1 MLKIF
6 YGTDRIGIEK
16 EVKRELGAEY
26 EVYDGEKMN
35 RNELKDILTG
45 ISLFEQER
53 RILVK
58 DLSKNAEVWGKI
70 EEILNG
76 VEIKHK
82 IVIWEEKLDKRTVVY
97 KGLQKMG
104 VVIKEVKLPEKS
116 KSERNE
122 VFDVLRVAMRDGKR
136 AVKMVEKM
144 ELERSANEFLGVLV
158 KQVTD
163 NYAKKQG
170 EKEKRVLKTLSD
182 LDIKMK
188 TTATEPWLLVK
199 IFLLQVSRL

>member
-82 IVIWEEKLDKRTVVY
+82 IVIWEEKLDKRTVIY

-104 VVIKEVKLPEKS
+104 VVMKEVKLPEKS
-116 KSERNE
+116 KNERNE